1 MNKPVVPTRL
11 PDNID
16 RLLSTVPVQDRQQPS
31 GQFTVFGPVSPKRRG
46 GILDVNAD
54 TILIAPD
61 HVAIAAD
68 RMRFAIL
75 KQLGVR
81 PFLGGKVKIRL
92 DPTLLPAATV
102 PVVTVRHL
110 SGYTYELTLPC
121 EIDAP
126 KLVRALVQV
135 TLLDLAN
142 RKPQL
147 RDTEIPFWLTV
158 GFHADTF

>member
-1 MNKPVVPTRL
+1 MVL
-11 PDNID
+11 
-16 RLLSTVPVQDRQQPS
+16 
-31 GQFTVFGPVSPKRRG
+31 
-46 GILDVNAD
+46 
-54 TILIAPD
+54 
-61 HVAIAAD
+61 
-68 RMRFAIL
+68 
-75 KQLGVR
+75 
-81 PFLGGKVKIRL
+81 KIRL

-102 PVVTVRHL
+102 PVVTLCVIF
-110 SGYTYELTLPC
+110 GYTYELTLPC

-158 GFHADTF
+158 GFTQILLTQPDLVLVIRKPESVGGRRWRPRR